1 MWSGLGN
8 YRDFALLVLRLG
20 IGLSLIVLHGWP
32 KLVGGVA
39 KWSAVG
45 GAMKHLGI
53 SFAPAFWGFM
63 AALSESLGCA
73 LIVLGLFFRPSCVFV
88 LCTMIVA
95 SIVDFKTKGL
105 MTASH
110 AMELAVVFFALIFLG
125 PGKYSIDKN

>member
-1 MWSGLGN
+1 MWAALGN
-8 YRDFALLVLRLG
+8 YRDFALLVLRVG
-20 IGLSLIVLHGWP
+20 IGLLMIILHGWP
-32 KLVGGVA
+32 KLAGGLS

-73 LIVLGLFFRPSCVFV
+73 LIVLGLFFRPSCIFV

-95 SIVDFKTKGL
+95 SIVDLNSGGWGK
-105 MTASH
+105 ASH
-110 AMELAVVFFALIFLG
+110 AMELGILFFSLIFLG
-125 PGKYSIDKN
+125 PGKYSIDKS